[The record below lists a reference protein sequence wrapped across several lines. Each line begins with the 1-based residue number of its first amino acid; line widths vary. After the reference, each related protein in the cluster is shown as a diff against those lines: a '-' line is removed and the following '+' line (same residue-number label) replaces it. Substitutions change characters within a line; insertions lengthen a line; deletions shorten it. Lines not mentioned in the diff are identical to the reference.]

1 MNIKEATRKMKQDSF
16 RMAALSEEQRNAALE
31 AVRTAL
37 IANQEAIFQ
46 VNNEDMEAAK
56 KAGIIISAIIIAA

>member
-46 VNNEDMEAAK
+46 ANNEDRDWNYTV
-56 KAGIIISAIIIAA
+56 

>member
-46 VNNEDMEAAK
+46 ANNEDMEAAK
-56 KAGIIISAIIIAA
+56 KHESPLQ